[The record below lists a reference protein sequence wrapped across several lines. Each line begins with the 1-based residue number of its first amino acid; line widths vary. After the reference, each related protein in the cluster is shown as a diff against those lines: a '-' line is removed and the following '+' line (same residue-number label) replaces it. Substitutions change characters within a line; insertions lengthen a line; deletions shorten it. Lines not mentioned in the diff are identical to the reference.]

1 MNRKKTAAAFVLA
14 AFIAEAPLTGSVHA
28 VHAEDDPAW
37 EKKNENDTYKDPDNT
52 DAEEKE
58 TKNIGEISKGASSK
72 LNAKKTSGKA
82 SNADDGPKGAGK
94 HVSTSGGSP
103 TWSSDSSASIS
114 DGSLTGKTRKASD
127 QSQSNSKKNEK
138 NASASGKQA
147 AWENM
152 QKSASASGKQTAGK
166 SVLPSSGS
174 GSLAEGGSRPAK
186 QNTGKATEKS
196 TSRQEAGT
204 EQASSV
210 IKRLVANDQ
219 SLTDADRLR
228 LILPFPRQAWK
239 EITEPAP
246 TAGTLKQG
254 LADEAYTENALKQM
268 SAIKENRVSSLNSL
282 SDDEET
288 SEKAAEKKKEKMA
301 AFVKASRRILLVA
314 VVLTI
319 IAVSAAATYAFQMCH
334 QRKKR

>member
-14 AFIAEAPLTGSVHA
+14 AFIAGAPLTGSVHA

-37 EKKNENDTYKDPDNT
+37 EKKNETDTYKDPDNT

-94 HVSTSGGSP
+94 HVSASGGSP

-127 QSQSNSKKNEK
+127 QSQSESRNKSEKNE
-138 NASASGKQA
+138 
-147 AWENM
+147 
-152 QKSASASGKQTAGK
+152 KSASASGKQTAGK
-166 SVLPSSGS
+166 NVLPSSGS

-186 QNTGKATEKS
+186 QNTGKTTEKS
-196 TSRQEAGT
+196 TSRQEDGT

-228 LILPFPRQAWK
+228 LILPFSRQAWK